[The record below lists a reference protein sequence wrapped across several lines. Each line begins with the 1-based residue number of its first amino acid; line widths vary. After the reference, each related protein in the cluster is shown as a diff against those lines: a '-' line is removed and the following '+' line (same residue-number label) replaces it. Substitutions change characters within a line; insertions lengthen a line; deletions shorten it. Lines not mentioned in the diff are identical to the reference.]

1 MYILCIED
9 DSEIQ
14 KIIKENFRNENIDVE
29 FTYSLE
35 EGIYKLEMN
44 SLYDAVILDRVL
56 PDGDGITLLKYMEQ
70 KQINI
75 PCLILSVL
83 GSVENKIEGLS
94 LGAYD
99 YLTKPF
105 DIRELLIRVKNIIK
119 IRYNIQTNIV
129 RIGNV
134 SINLFSRKV
143 YVKDKNIKLTPQEY
157 KILKLLMT
165 NRNKVIEKSE
175 IMDRLG
181 IEQNESHNSNIVDVL
196 VYRLRKKLGK
206 QDFIQNIKKIG
217 YVIYDE

>member
-1 MYILCIED
+1 VYILCIED